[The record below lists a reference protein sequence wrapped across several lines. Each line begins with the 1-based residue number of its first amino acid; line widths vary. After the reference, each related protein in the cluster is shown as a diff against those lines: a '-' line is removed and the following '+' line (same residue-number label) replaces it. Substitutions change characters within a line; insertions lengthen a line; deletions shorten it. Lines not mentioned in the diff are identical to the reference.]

1 MYQNQRPRTSTTK
14 YVTSYPNKAHRRSA
28 WGKSQIATEP
38 VWLRI
43 CVGGKRG
50 IPTNQRTGKKTTLLT
65 HVRWHRSNLRM
76 VGSNPWAAQ
85 GDHDALFWLWWSS
98 LEALKMS
105 TPKLLSTQTPQ
116 WGEQEQMVQK
126 KETAQKKRGG
136 GDQNVRSQKIWC
148 FLLLCKNRKRW
159 RDRARKLENL
169 SWPNPHSH
177 KYRKTHFP

>member
-14 YVTSYPNKAHRRSA
+14 YVTSYPNKAHRSA

-50 IPTNQRTGKKTTLLT
+50 IPTNQRTGKKTTSLT
-65 HVRWHRSNLRM
+65 HVRWHRSNSRM

-85 GDHDALFWLWWSS
+85 EDRDALFWLWWSS

-105 TPKLLSTQTPQ
+105 TPKLPSTQTPQ
-116 WGEQEQMVQK
+116 WGEQEQK
-126 KETAQKKRGG
+126 RDSTEKKRRR
-136 GDQNVRSQKIWC
+136 RSECQISENMMFFITLLKQQK
-148 FLLLCKNRKRW
+148 R
-159 RDRARKLENL
+159 EG
-169 SWPNPHSH
+169 
-177 KYRKTHFP
+177 